1 MNTALLIVQS
11 QHMSQSVYHQMH
23 RLFVSHKVVRWK
35 GNKMKDLNKKEYFMV
50 NGEKVEVSAEV
61 GKWYRNTQDATR
73 IRQRRRGL
81 CNCPSS
87 KWQSCS
93 SDCTMCPYEIR
104 KNISLDGLCSSDGD
118 EYGYEFVFQYTKNNY
133 ISFEDAF
140 AESEMAKEIL
150 KRIQE
155 QMPELIE
162 FGKLRLEGYTHSKIS
177 ETLHIKRSTLDSRRE
192 KMLNC
197 IRKEFSDINF

>member
-1 MNTALLIVQS
+1 
-11 QHMSQSVYHQMH
+11 
-23 RLFVSHKVVRWK
+23 
-35 GNKMKDLNKKEYFMV
+35 MKDLKKKEYLV
-50 NGEKVEVSAEV
+50 INGEKVEVSTEV
-61 GKWYRNTQDATR
+61 GKWYRNTQDAMR
-73 IRQRRRGL
+73 IRQNRRGL

-93 SDCTMCPYEIR
+93 GDCTMCPYEIR
-104 KNISLDGLCSSDGD
+104 KNISLDSLCSSDGD
-118 EYGYEFVFQYTKNNY
+118 EYGYEFVFHYTQNNY

-177 ETLHIKRSTLDSRRE
+177 EMLHIKRSTLDSRRE
-192 KMLNC
+192 KILTY
-197 IRKEFSDINF
+197 IKKEFADINF